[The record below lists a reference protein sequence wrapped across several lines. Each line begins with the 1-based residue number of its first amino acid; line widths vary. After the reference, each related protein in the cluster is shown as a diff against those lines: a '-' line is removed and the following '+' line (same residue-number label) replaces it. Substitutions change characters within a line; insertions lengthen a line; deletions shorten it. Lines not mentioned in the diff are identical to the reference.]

1 MFWGVPEPGRAA
13 VENAGQEEEH
23 EHDHEHG
30 HDHEHHH
37 HDHEFSEVV
46 FRTDGVMDRKGLDA
60 FLSRLPENVDRAK
73 GQVVF
78 PGETLYLDVV
88 GDEISWRLPRLH
100 RQEARRKE
108 PAGRPQGTRAPRIG
122 TFRPPKKQGLPE
134 SLHAGG
140 RCPDSST
147 GTVLETGQKIFVI
160 FSLFA

>member
-1 MFWGVPEPGRAA
+1 MVPAVRGVIDPAVFWGVPEPGRAA

-78 PGETLYLDVV
+78 PSETLYLDVV
-88 GDEISWRLPRLH
+88 GDEISWR
-100 RQEARRKE
+100 
-108 PAGRPQGTRAPRIG
+108 RPPEGLIG
-122 TFRPPKKQGLPE
+122 TCLVFIGRKLDEKSLQDGLRA
-134 SLHAGG
+134 L
-140 RCPDSST
+140 
-147 GTVLETGQKIFVI
+147 VLP
-160 FSLFA
+160 A